1 MKCNP
6 KINGTT
12 RWRPGKCSIPV
23 DCQLCCVVR
32 EEHIESFGTVLPFRF
47 AEEKCH
53 EYVVSNPHINKK
65 QHFTHIRNVC
75 AHSRNSILVTDESC

>member
-12 RWRPGKCSIPV
+12 RWRPGKCLIPV

-32 EEHIESFGTVLPFRF
+32 EEHIESFGTILLF
-47 AEEKCH
+47 A
-53 EYVVSNPHINKK
+53 SLRRSAMNMSLATRILTKK
-65 QHFTHIRNVC
+65 KHFLTFKMCVHT
-75 AHSRNSILVTDESC
+75 ATTLY